1 MCVVEFAYGWRQLAP
16 LLLTLVVTIISM
28 LALFAKSG
36 SEPSQSTNFRQER
49 SDFKIAQLATTGETV
64 GEAKAMT
71 EDAKYGRS
79 AITDEPFESLK
90 ARFLETV
97 RQSPATS
104 RPARP
109 RLSACER
116 RNSAPRHR

>member
-1 MCVVEFAYGWRQLAP
+1 MVEKQIHNNDQSTMKFEHEQLAS
-16 LLLTLVVTIISM
+16 V
-28 LALFAKSG
+28 AAK
-36 SEPSQSTNFRQER
+36 PSAA
-49 SDFKIAQLATTGETV
+49 KI
-64 GEAKAMT
+64 MT

-97 RQSPATS
+97 RYSPATR

-109 RLSACER
+109 RLSAC
-116 RNSAPRHR
+116 